1 MIKQIDPDVIHLIFG
16 TGDLLQSVA
25 TAKTPPGEPQW
36 WVTEHTPGPVGVG
49 VKNLSQ
55 ADLLKSARV
64 TMSFATPQSID
75 VLVHRLTTVKKIQFP
90 TPPKAPA
97 PPAGTSGG
105 EKIGEPVNESI
116 G

>member
-1 MIKQIDPDVIHLIFG
+1 MLW
-16 TGDLLQSVA
+16 LN
-25 TAKTPPGEPQW
+25 
-36 WVTEHTPGPVGVG
+36 EHTPGPVGVG
-49 VKNLSQ
+49 VKNLSP
-55 ADLLKSARV
+55 ADLLKTARV

-105 EKIGEPVNESI
+105 GEDWRA
-116 G
+116 GQ